1 LNFKKAF
8 HTSINAIILYHKNN
22 NITDYTQR
30 LFMKTI
36 VPKISSSLSKM
47 WNKVLTLNNSL
58 FPALKEELRLE
69 ELSHKEQKLISILDF
84 AQIEKNITVVS
95 ITNTPKDREEIARA
109 FIAKSVYNFQTTR
122 DLIDRLHCDRVLRIV
137 CGWRYKNDIPSES
150 KFSRVFKELSEMQ
163 IAQKAH
169 EQFVKEYLSD
179 KTFFYN
185 AIDSTKIP
193 LRQKP
198 VKIKKE
204 KPKLKKRGRPK
215 KGEIREPIRPTILEQ
230 QQEMQSVEEKL
241 TLVSTDCGVGIKQN
255 SKGNREIWI
264 GAKLHISAVD
274 GDIPITAFYSG
285 ANVHDSSVALPL
297 MQETSKRVNYLY
309 DLQDAGYDAD
319 IIREFSTTLGH
330 RPIIDT
336 NPKNSKELKAKIELI
351 EHENKTFKYLN
362 WHLNCDEQ
370 HYKQRSM
377 VERVNKYLKDD
388 FGCDKIYYQGAT
400 KVASVLA
407 FGILSICIHKSLQL
421 VT

>member
-1 LNFKKAF
+1 
-8 HTSINAIILYHKNN
+8 
-22 NITDYTQR
+22 
-30 LFMKTI
+30 MKTI

-150 KFSRVFKELSEMQ
+150 KFSRVFKALSEMQ

>member
-1 LNFKKAF
+1 
-8 HTSINAIILYHKNN
+8 
-22 NITDYTQR
+22 
-30 LFMKTI
+30 METI

-47 WNKVLTLNNSL
+47 WVKILNLENSL

-69 ELSHKEQKLISILDF
+69 ELSDKESKLIRILDF
-84 AQIEKNITVVS
+84 AKIEENITVVS

-122 DLIDRLHCDRVLRIV
+122 DLIDRLHIDRTLRIL

-150 KFSRVFKELSEMQ
+150 KFSRVFKELSDLK
-163 IAQKAH
+163 IAEKTH
-169 EQFVKEYLSD
+169 EQFIQVYLTE

-185 AIDSTKIP
+185 AIDATKIP

-198 VKIKKE
+198 VKVDKE
-204 KPKLKKRGRPK
+204 EPKPKRRGRPK
-215 KGEIREPIRPTILEQ
+215 KGETREPIKPTILKQ
-230 QQEMQSVEEKL
+230 QQALETVEEKL
-241 TLVSTDCGVGIKQN
+241 SLVSTDCGVGVKQN
-255 SKGNREIWI
+255 SKGNREVWI
-264 GAKLHISAVD
+264 GAKLHISVVD
-274 GDIPITAFYSG
+274 GDIPITTFYSG

-297 MQETSKRVNYLY
+297 MQETSRRVNYLY

-319 IIREFSTTLGH
+319 IIREFSAKLGH
-330 RPIIDT
+330 RPIIDI
-336 NPKNSKELKAKIELI
+336 NPKNSKELKAKIALI
-351 EHENKTFKYLN
+351 KHEKESFKLINQHQNLDTEHYN
-362 WHLNCDEQ
+362 
-370 HYKQRSM
+370 QRSM

-407 FGILSICIHKSLQL
+407 FGILSICIHQSLKL